1 MPTGQAG
8 YDPDDYRDIRDK
20 DRQRQREQSS
30 SDRQRQREEQRAEQM
45 RQDNL
50 EANRERL
57 EAMRKVVN
65 DESISID
72 NDMKKVINDPDTLM
86 MDTGEIVKRSRRGL
100 GTGQFAQ
107 QFSQLRGKSLKKRT
121 SKKRK
126 SLNKLQSQAFREA
139 NEKLRN
145 NKGALRK
152 GKTQRDVAKL
162 AQRILKRLRK

>member
-1 MPTGQAG
+1 MPTGQSG
-8 YDPDDYRDIRDK
+8 YDPDDYRDTRSYD
-20 DRQRQREQSS
+20 DYRQREQSS

-65 DESISID
+65 DESISVD

-86 MDTGEIVKRSRRGL
+86 MESGEIVKRSRRGL
-100 GTGQFAQ
+100 GTGQFAK
-107 QFSQLRGKSLKKRT
+107 QFSVLRGQLPKKRT
-121 SKKRK
+121 SSKRK

-139 NEKLRN
+139 NQKLRT
-145 NKGALRK
+145 KSGKLRT
-152 GKTQRDVAKL
+152 GKTQKDVAKL
-162 AQRILKRLRK
+162 AQRILRKLRK